1 MASVSKWPAIAK
13 LIRFINA
20 LSNRT
25 LRGSSWAGD
34 VVFAGSN
41 FEVEHGSP
49 GIENDV

>member
-1 MASVSKWPAIAK
+1 MVSVSKWPAISR

-25 LRGSSWAGD
+25 LRGSSWTAD
-34 VVFAGSN
+34 VVFVGSN
-41 FEVEHGSP
+41 FAVEHGSP